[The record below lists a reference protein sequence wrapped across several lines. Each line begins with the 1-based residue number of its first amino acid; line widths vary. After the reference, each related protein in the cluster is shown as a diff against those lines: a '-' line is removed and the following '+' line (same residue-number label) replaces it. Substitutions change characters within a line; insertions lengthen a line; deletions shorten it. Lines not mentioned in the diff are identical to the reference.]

1 MGRHAQ
7 TLIRVIALT
16 RIFSDTHDVEGIRT
30 RLTRLLETPSERLDL
45 KPGGLLESNGSDRRL
60 NRARRPIGD
69 RLFVFG
75 RAWHAHG
82 YSLQWLIQR
91 IPGLRDLFN
100 LTLTLLTVQGRLY
113 RLQLAIQETQVSLKQ
128 LEQSLREHRRLT
140 ERGFTVLNQRHDGLH
155 GDQDFMQREIELL
168 ASRIESVRAELA
180 GRPPSAPSIGDGRD
194 HWYMEFE
201 ESHRGSVEDIRRRQR
216 HYLRFVRE
224 AIPDPSAGRVLDLG
238 CGRGDWLA
246 LLGEEGFEALGVDN
260 NATLVNAAR
269 RAGLRVHDADLFVY
283 LESLEPRMLAAI
295 TAFQVVEHLPLDS
308 LLALFAE
315 ARRVLRPGGLLI
327 LETPNPENLQVGAYS
342 FWMDPTHVRPL
353 PPPLLHQLA
362 RHFGFID
369 IRIERLNP
377 WPQYREDAE
386 SADPLNRLLY
396 GGQDYALIARA
407 PLSPEPAQ
415 TEHASLR

>member
-1 MGRHAQ
+1 MQPG
-7 TLIRVIALT
+7 IDVIIMPKL
-16 RIFSDTHDVEGIRT
+16 FSDTHHIQALQIRLERVLT
-30 RLTRLLETPSERLDL
+30 SPSDDSLSALTAQHSSVADQTSATGASGLKWITGRLSLLRSWRT
-45 KPGGLLESNGSDRRL
+45 N
-60 NRARRPIGD
+60 
-69 RLFVFG
+69 
-75 RAWHAHG
+75 G
-82 YSLQWLIQR
+82 YSPHWLIQR
-91 IPGLRDLFN
+91 LPGIRDLFN
-100 LTLTLLTVQGRLY
+100 LTWALLTIQGRLY
-113 RLQLAIQETQVSLKQ
+113 RLQLAIQETQVGLKQ
-128 LEQSLREHRRLT
+128 LEQGMRERQRLAEQGSMVLDRRCAALQ
-140 ERGFTVLNQRHDGLH
+140 F
-155 GDQDFMQREIELL
+155 DQDFMRREIELL
-168 ASRIESVRAELA
+168 ESRFAAIQAPVA
-180 GRPPSAPSIGDGRD
+180 PPPPPTIGAQRD
-194 HWYMEFE
+194 DWYMEFE
-201 ESHRGSVEDIRRRQR
+201 ETHRGSPQDIRTRQCV
-216 HYLRFVRE
+216 YLPFVRE
-224 AIPDPSAGRVLDLG
+224 AIPDPSAGHVLDLG

-246 LLGEEGFEALGVDN
+246 LLDGEGFQARGVDS
-260 NATLVNAAR
+260 NATLVGVAR
-269 RAGLRVHDADLFVY
+269 RAGLRVHHADLFEY
-283 LESLEPRMLAAI
+283 LASLGDRTPAAI
-295 TAFQVVEHLPLDS
+295 TAFQLVEHLPLDS
-308 LLALFAE
+308 LLVLFSE